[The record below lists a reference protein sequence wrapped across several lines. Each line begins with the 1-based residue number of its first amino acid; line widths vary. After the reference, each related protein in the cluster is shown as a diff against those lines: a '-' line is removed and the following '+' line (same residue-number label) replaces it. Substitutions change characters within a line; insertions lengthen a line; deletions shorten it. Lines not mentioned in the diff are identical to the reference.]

1 MPINTTELGPGT
13 LILGAGALAVEAQLL
28 GCKVVPS
35 ENVTTK
41 AARKVLSGETLA
53 ESSSATYSATLQGK
67 FLQDLDAA
75 EAASVVAWS
84 WANRGTEQP
93 VTFVPNTAADSQVS
107 GLIIP
112 VPLQV
117 GADEVE
123 TDMESDFTWRFAEF
137 PDYDHTP
144 VP

>member
-13 LILGAGALAVEAQLL
+13 LVLGAGPLAVNAQLL
-28 GCKVVPS
+28 GCKVVPT

-41 AARKVLSGETLA
+41 AARKVLSGEQLA
-53 ESSSATYSATLQGK
+53 AKSSATYDATLQGK

-84 WANRGTEQP
+84 WANKGTEQA
-93 VTFVPNTAADSQVS
+93 VTFIPNTAAGAEVS
-107 GLIIP
+107 GLVIP

-117 GADEVE
+117 GGDEVE

-137 PDYDHTP
+137 PTYDHTP
-144 VP
+144 